1 MLPRLPDDQRTQSLL
16 VLAPSDGFDYDEIRS
31 SVSRLRPEDPGALTV
46 SGMGRRDPTTPL
58 ARCKGRSE
66 SSDSHRGKHRVC
78 PEANFTVP
86 YRTGSREKRR
96 REKKNLICFQG
107 LKQPSVTWLRACFS
121 ETENPSGSCKDQN
134 RARLTFEFE
143 TDTNRRV
150 TRGAGGNQ
158 FFFPKTHDA
167 PIPMGHSTQWL
178 HG

>member
-1 MLPRLPDDQRTQSLL
+1 MQGTVRIVRFSQGQAPCLPRSKLHRSLPDWFQGETAQ
-16 VLAPSDGFDYDEIRS
+16 
-31 SVSRLRPEDPGALTV
+31 
-46 SGMGRRDPTTPL
+46 
-58 ARCKGRSE
+58 
-66 SSDSHRGKHRVC
+66 
-78 PEANFTVP
+78 
-86 YRTGSREKRR
+86 EKK
-96 REKKNLICFQG
+96 EKKKKNLICFQD

-134 RARLTFEFE
+134 RARLSFEFE